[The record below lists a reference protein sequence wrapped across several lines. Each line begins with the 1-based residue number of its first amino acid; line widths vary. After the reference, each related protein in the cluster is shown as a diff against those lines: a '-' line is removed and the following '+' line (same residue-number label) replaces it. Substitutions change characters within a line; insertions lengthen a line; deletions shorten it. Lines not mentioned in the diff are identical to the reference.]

1 MRKGDRIFASPKLS
15 VASSLKSRL
24 PDFLAPRLQRLLH
37 QVHKL
42 VSDGTVNQ
50 TVIVTQG
57 EMDDRTNS
65 D

>member
-1 MRKGDRIFASPKLS
+1 MRILASPKPS

-37 QVHKL
+37 LGHEL
-42 VSDGTVNQ
+42 VGDGAVNQ
-50 TVIVTQG
+50 AVVVAQS
-57 EMDDRTNS
+57 EMDDGTDR

>member
-1 MRKGDRIFASPKLS
+1 MRILASPKPS

-42 VSDGTVNQ
+42 VGDGAVNQ
-50 TVIVTQG
+50 AVIVTQG
-57 EMDDRTNS
+57 EMDDRA
-65 D
+65 DRD